1 MNTRI
6 TLAAMVAVAALT
18 LSGCVASDPLAN
30 QVTEENYTSSDGS
43 ITELAVSNRDEPVSF
58 ESSNTT
64 DGSTIRSSDYLGS
77 VLIVNFW
84 FAACPPCR
92 FEAPDLAELA
102 AQYGDRGVQ
111 FLGINVY
118 DDVAMAISF
127 ERDFDILYPSILD
140 AETGEA
146 RLAFAG
152 QLPPNGVPTTVIV
165 DREGRVASR
174 LSGAILDRA
183 VFEEMI
189 ESVLAEPDE

>member
-1 MNTRI
+1 VKRLVVALS
-6 TLAAMVAVAALT
+6 LATSLAL
-18 LSGCVASDPLAN
+18 LGGCASNDPLAN
-30 QVTEENYTSSDGS
+30 QVTEDDYTSSDGS
-43 ITELAVSNRDEPVSF
+43 ITELALSNRDEPISF

-64 DGSTIRSSDYLGS
+64 NDSTIRSSDYVGS

-102 AQYGDRGVQ
+102 AKYADREVQ

-118 DDVAMAISF
+118 DDVAVANSF
-127 ERDFDILYPSILD
+127 ERDFDIPYPSILD
-140 AETGEA
+140 ADTGEV

-152 QLPPNGVPTTVIV
+152 QLPPNGVPTTIII
-165 DREGRVASR
+165 DRQGRVASR

-189 ESVLAEPDE
+189 ESVLAEPTQ

>member
-1 MNTRI
+1 MKRLVVALS
-6 TLAAMVAVAALT
+6 LATSLAL
-18 LSGCVASDPLAN
+18 LGGCASNDPLAN
-30 QVTEENYTSSDGS
+30 QVTEDDYTSSDGS
-43 ITELAVSNRDEPVSF
+43 ITELALSNRDEPISF

-64 DGSTIRSSDYLGS
+64 NDSTIRSSDYVGS

-102 AQYGDRGVQ
+102 AKYADREVQ

-118 DDVAMAISF
+118 DDVAVANSF
-127 ERDFDILYPSILD
+127 ERDFDIPYPSILD
-140 AETGEA
+140 ADTGEV

-152 QLPPNGVPTTVIV
+152 QLPPNGVPTTIII
-165 DREGRVASR
+165 DRQGRVASR

-189 ESVLAEPDE
+189 ESVLAEPTQ

>member
-92 FEAPDLAELA
+92 P
-102 AQYGDRGVQ
+102 
-111 FLGINVY
+111 
-118 DDVAMAISF
+118 
-127 ERDFDILYPSILD
+127 
-140 AETGEA
+140 
-146 RLAFAG
+146 
-152 QLPPNGVPTTVIV
+152 LPNAWGWTAT
-165 DREGRVASR
+165 SR
-174 LSGAILDRA
+174 WWK
-183 VFEEMI
+183 
-189 ESVLAEPDE
+189 

>member
-1 MNTRI
+1 MN
-6 TLAAMVAVAALT
+6 
-18 LSGCVASDPLAN
+18 S
-30 QVTEENYTSSDGS
+30 
-43 ITELAVSNRDEPVSF
+43 RDDAISF
-58 ESSNTT
+58 ELSNTT

-102 AQYGDRGVQ
+102 AQYADREVQ
-111 FLGINVY
+111 FLGVNVY
-118 DDVAMAISF
+118 DDVAVANSF
-127 ERDFDILYPSILD
+127 ERDFEIPYPSILD
-140 AETGEA
+140 ADTGEV

-152 QLPPNGVPTTVIV
+152 QLPPNGVPTTIII
-165 DREGRVASR
+165 DRQGRVASR

-189 ESVLAEPDE
+189 ESVLAEPTQ

>member
-1 MNTRI
+1 VKRLVVALS
-6 TLAAMVAVAALT
+6 LATSLAL
-18 LSGCVASDPLAN
+18 LGGCASNDPLAN
-30 QVTEENYTSSDGS
+30 QVTEDDYTSSDGS
-43 ITELAVSNRDEPVSF
+43 ITELALSNRDEPISF

-64 DGSTIRSSDYLGS
+64 NDSTIRSSDYVGS

-102 AQYGDRGVQ
+102 AQYADREVQ
-111 FLGINVY
+111 FLGVNVY
-118 DDVAMAISF
+118 DDVAVANSF
-127 ERDFDILYPSILD
+127 ERDFDIPYPSILD
-140 AETGEA
+140 ADTGEV

-152 QLPPNGVPTTVIV
+152 QLPPNGVPTTIII
-165 DREGRVASR
+165 DRQGRVASR

-189 ESVLAEPDE
+189 ESVLAEPTQ

>member
-1 MNTRI
+1 MNRRGFVVGI
-6 TLAAMVAVAALT
+6 LVATLALG
-18 LSGCVASDPLAN
+18 GCVSNDPLAN
-30 QVTEENYTSSDGS
+30 QVTEDNYTSSDGS

-58 ESSNTT
+58 ESSNTS
-64 DGSTIRSSDYLGS
+64 DGSTIRSSDYIGS

-102 AQYGDRGVQ
+102 AQYADRGVQ

-118 DDVAMAISF
+118 DDVAVANSF

-140 AETGEA
+140 AESGEA

-152 QLPPNGVPTTVIV
+152 QLPPNGVPTTVII
-165 DREGRVASR
+165 DRQGRVASR

-189 ESVLAEPDE
+189 ESVLAEPAQ

>member
-1 MNTRI
+1 VKRLVVALS
-6 TLAAMVAVAALT
+6 LATSLAL
-18 LSGCVASDPLAN
+18 LGGCASNDPLAN
-30 QVTEENYTSSDGS
+30 QVTEDDYTSSDGS
-43 ITELAVSNRDEPVSF
+43 ITELALSNRDEPISF

-64 DGSTIRSSDYLGS
+64 NDSTIRSSDYVGS

-102 AQYGDRGVQ
+102 AQYADREVQ

-118 DDVAMAISF
+118 DDVAVANSF
-127 ERDFDILYPSILD
+127 ERDFDIPYPSILD
-140 AETGEA
+140 ADTGEV

-152 QLPPNGVPTTVIV
+152 QLPPNGVPTTIII
-165 DREGRVASR
+165 DRQGRVASR
-174 LSGAILDRA
+174 LSGAILNRA

-189 ESVLAEPDE
+189 ESVLAEPTQ

>member
-1 MNTRI
+1 MKRLVVALS
-6 TLAAMVAVAALT
+6 LATSLVL
-18 LSGCVASDPLAN
+18 LGGCTSNDPLAN
-30 QVTEENYTSSDGS
+30 QVTEDDYTSSDGS
-43 ITELAVSNRDEPVSF
+43 ITELALSNRDEPILF

-64 DGSTIRSSDYLGS
+64 NDSTIRSSDYVGS

-102 AQYGDRGVQ
+102 AQYADREVQ

-118 DDVAMAISF
+118 DDVAVANSF
-127 ERDFDILYPSILD
+127 ERDFEIPYPSILD
-140 AETGEA
+140 ADTGEV

-152 QLPPNGVPTTVIV
+152 QLPPNGVPTTIII
-165 DREGRVASR
+165 DRQGRVASR

-189 ESVLAEPDE
+189 ESVLAEPTQ

>member
-1 MNTRI
+1 MKRLVVALS
-6 TLAAMVAVAALT
+6 LATSLAL
-18 LSGCVASDPLAN
+18 LGGCASNDPLAN
-30 QVTEENYTSSDGS
+30 QVTEDDYTSSDGS
-43 ITELAVSNRDEPVSF
+43 ITELALSNRDEPISF

-64 DGSTIRSSDYLGS
+64 NDSTIRSSDYVGS

-102 AQYGDRGVQ
+102 AQYADREVQ

-118 DDVAMAISF
+118 DDVAVANSF
-127 ERDFDILYPSILD
+127 ERDFDIPYPSILD
-140 AETGEA
+140 ADTGEV

-152 QLPPNGVPTTVIV
+152 QLPPNGVPTTIII
-165 DREGRVASR
+165 DRQGRVASR

-189 ESVLAEPDE
+189 ESVLAEPTQ

>member
-1 MNTRI
+1 MKRLVVALS
-6 TLAAMVAVAALT
+6 LATSLAL
-18 LSGCVASDPLAN
+18 LGGCASNDPLAN
-30 QVTEENYTSSDGS
+30 QVTEDDYTSSDGS
-43 ITELAVSNRDEPVSF
+43 ITELALSNRDEPILF

-64 DGSTIRSSDYLGS
+64 NDSTIRSSDYVGS

-102 AQYGDRGVQ
+102 AQYADREVQ
-111 FLGINVY
+111 FLGVNVY
-118 DDVAMAISF
+118 DDVAVANSF
-127 ERDFDILYPSILD
+127 ERDFDIPYPSILD
-140 AETGEA
+140 ADTGEV

-152 QLPPNGVPTTVIV
+152 QLPPNGVPTTIII
-165 DREGRVASR
+165 DRQGRVASR

-189 ESVLAEPDE
+189 ESVLAEPTQ

>member
-1 MNTRI
+1 VKRLVVALS
-6 TLAAMVAVAALT
+6 LATSLAL
-18 LSGCVASDPLAN
+18 LGGCASNDPLAN
-30 QVTEENYTSSDGS
+30 QVTEDDYTSSDGS
-43 ITELAVSNRDEPVSF
+43 ITELALSNRDEPISF

-64 DGSTIRSSDYLGS
+64 NDSTIRSSDYVGS

-102 AQYGDRGVQ
+102 AQYADREVQ

-118 DDVAMAISF
+118 DDVAVANSF
-127 ERDFDILYPSILD
+127 ERDFDIPYPSILD
-140 AETGEA
+140 ADTGEV

-152 QLPPNGVPTTVIV
+152 QLPPNGVPTTIII
-165 DREGRVASR
+165 DRQGRVASR

-189 ESVLAEPDE
+189 ESVLAEPTQ

>member
-1 MNTRI
+1 MNRRGFVVGI
-6 TLAAMVAVAALT
+6 LVATLALG
-18 LSGCVASDPLAN
+18 GCVSNDPLAN
-30 QVTEENYTSSDGS
+30 QVTEDNYTSSDGS

-58 ESSNTT
+58 ESSNTS
-64 DGSTIRSSDYLGS
+64 DGSTIRSSDYVGS

-102 AQYGDRGVQ
+102 AQYADRGVQ

-118 DDVAMAISF
+118 DDVAVANSF

-140 AETGEA
+140 AESGEA

-152 QLPPNGVPTTVIV
+152 QLPPNGVPTTVII
-165 DREGRVASR
+165 DRQGRVASR

-189 ESVLAEPDE
+189 ESVLAEPTQ